1 MERKAHSY
9 QDLIVC
15 QKAHKLV
22 LNIYCITQTFPK
34 EELFGLTS
42 QIRRAA
48 VSIPANIAEGFGRQG
63 TKDKLRFYNISL
75 ASLNEVNYYLLL
87 INDLKYA
94 ETNELILD
102 IEEVGKML
110 KSYSSKISENSS
122 KFQLLTS

>member
-1 MERKAHSY
+1 MERKAHSFK
-9 QDLIVC
+9 DLIVW

-22 LNIYCITQTFPK
+22 LNIYGITQSFPK

-42 QIRRAA
+42 QIRVAA
-48 VSIPANIAEGFGRQG
+48 ISIPANIAEGFGRQG

-75 ASLNEVNYYLLL
+75 ASLNEIKYYLLL

-94 ETNELILD
+94 ESSELILD

-110 KSYSSKISENSS
+110 KSYSNKISENNSNY
-122 KFQLLTS
+122 